1 MLKNSLSLCE
11 SPLIGLVLQVNPDDG
26 AVAEGIGVFEL
37 PGVIPDDLGAADD
50 GSSGQF
56 IKSLLDELTEFFFG
70 NGGDSG
76 AAMAVL

>member
-37 PGVIPDDLGAADD
+37 PGVIPDD

-76 AAMAVL
+76 EAMAVL